1 MRSYC
6 AYTIRDTAHNKIL
19 HISVTL
25 RASGYCADTARIQHG
40 YCADTARI
48 QHTDFPSIPPGY
60 CTDTARHLPSGFV
73 LKWVGHGRAWS
84 C

>member
-40 YCADTARI
+40 YSTDTARI
-48 QHTDFPSIPPGY
+48 QHGY
-60 CTDTARHLPSGFV
+60 STQISQAYLLDTARILLGTYPQASF
-73 LKWVGHGRAWS
+73 
-84 C
+84 